1 MSTAAQIEAN
11 RLNAQS
17 STGPT
22 SPEGKA
28 RSSLNALSHGFYSKH
43 LLLPD
48 EDPAELQLLRSS
60 LIESYQPEDG
70 AELLLVER
78 IISSQW
84 KLQRLNKLEAKTME
98 APFGEFVL
106 RDLERLSRLAQ
117 QLDSAM
123 HRAIKALRE
132 LRKDKRK
139 QQQEQEQPEPS
150 KANLRNEPNS
160 SSKARLAKGLGLDED
175 ERTGLCDG
183 LAKQLRDDLPQ
194 FGASAVARKLQKPSA
209 AGAETR

>member
-28 RSSLNALSHGFYSKH
+28 KSSLNALSHGFYSKH

-48 EDPAELQLLRSS
+48 EDPAELELLRSS
-60 LIESYQPEDG
+60 LIESYQPQDG

-78 IISSQW
+78 IVSSQW

-132 LRKDKRK
+132 LRKEK
-139 QQQEQEQPEPS
+139 QKLREQAEEKS
-150 KANLRNEPNS
+150 DSNLRNEPNS
-160 SSKARLAKGLGLDED
+160 KRNPRLTMDLELDRHELSGMGDSLANRLNCDLPRLA
-175 ERTGLCDG
+175 
-183 LAKQLRDDLPQ
+183 A
-194 FGASAVARKLQKPSA
+194 AAVTQKSQKPPLTSVSS
-209 AGAETR
+209 R

>member
-1 MSTAAQIEAN
+1 MSSAAQIEAN

-22 SPEGKA
+22 SSEGKA
-28 RSSLNALSHGFYSKH
+28 KSSLNALSHGFYSKY

-48 EDPAELQLLRSS
+48 EDPAELELLRSS

-78 IISSQW
+78 IVSSQW
-84 KLQRLNKLEAKTME
+84 KLQRLNKLEAATIQRGPE
-98 APFGEFVL
+98 GL
-106 RDLERLSRLAQ
+106 GDLERLSRLAQ

-132 LRKDKRK
+132 SRKEK
-139 QQQEQEQPEPS
+139 QQQARQDRPE
-150 KANLRNEPNS
+150 ANVRNEPNS
-160 SSKARLAKGLGLDED
+160 PAKSRLTKGLGLDEQGMSGFID
-175 ERTGLCDG
+175 S
-183 LAKQLRDDLPQ
+183 LANQLRSDLPQ
-194 FGASAVARKLQKPSA
+194 FAASAVVQKSQHPPVVA
-209 AGAETR
+209 APMR